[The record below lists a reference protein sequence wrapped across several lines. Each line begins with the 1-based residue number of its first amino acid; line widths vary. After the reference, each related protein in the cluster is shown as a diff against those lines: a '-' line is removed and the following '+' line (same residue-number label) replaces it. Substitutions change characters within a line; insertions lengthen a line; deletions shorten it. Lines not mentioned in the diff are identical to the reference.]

1 MKKTI
6 ETKSMLGTK
15 VTTTF
20 EDNFEYVYWG
30 NKVTEEHKL
39 DKLPKTDLAYKVLN
53 DFKGALSVMAMS
65 DNNYKHC
72 VIYERKSPRCS
83 TWSASFCKLN

>member
-1 MKKTI
+1 MTKTI
-6 ETKSMLGTK
+6 ETKSILGTK
-15 VTTTF
+15 VTITF
-20 EDNFEYVYWG
+20 EDNYDYVLWA
-30 NKVTEEHKL
+30 NKVTCEKKL
-39 DKLPKTDLAYKVLN
+39 DKLPKTDTAYNVLKE
-53 DFKGALSVMAMS
+53 FKGATSVMAMS